1 MTVFLRLLCWWCYV
15 LYVCWPGRPHYACL
29 DFSSAAAAVKEVNVG
44 RKVGTYR
51 HQSAYDREKSLLLYS
66 TVKVGLS
73 VLL

>member
-1 MTVFLRLLCWWCYV
+1 MLVVLCAVCMLAWPAS
-15 LYVCWPGRPHYACL
+15 LYYACL

>member
-1 MTVFLRLLCWWCYV
+1 M
-15 LYVCWPGRPHYACL
+15 LYVGLAGLTMLALTFLQRRLMA
-29 DFSSAAAAVKEVNVG
+29 EVG
-44 RKVGTYR
+44 AYR

>member
-1 MTVFLRLLCWWCYV
+1 MCCMLA
-15 LYVCWPGRPHYACL
+15 WPASLHYACL
-29 DFSSAAAAVKEVNVG
+29 DFSSAAAADVKEVNVG

>member
-1 MTVFLRLLCWWCYV
+1 MCCMLA
-15 LYVCWPGRPHYACL
+15 WPASLHYACL

>member
-1 MTVFLRLLCWWCYV
+1 MLVVLCAVCA
-15 LYVCWPGRPHYACL
+15 VCWPGRPHYACL